1 MNVLDIMIWNHRA
14 ARLAW
19 LVASVVLWTG
29 PGYGAEA
36 LKPRT
41 TFKKPQATAVI
52 PASHELHRISVKF
65 ADDSKVRLRDG
76 SLVDL
81 GTGSLV
87 PADEL
92 LTRLAMAGAVWR
104 REHSIPE
111 ARLDELR
118 ESGQS
123 KSGGVLP
130 DLNTAFVLELTV
142 SLDPAKVIDQLNALE
157 VVELAV
163 PVPRQSPPPVVG
175 DYESEQGYLDAAGT
189 NGVNARHAW
198 TIPGG
203 NGANVQVVDI
213 EYDWNLNHD
222 DLNATLLGGT
232 PMIPASVVPF
242 NPREHGTAVLG
253 VMGGRSDGIGVKGI
267 AWGST
272 FFVAAVATGPNTN
285 VSVADAI
292 TTALA
297 RLSPGDV
304 IVLEQQMDGP
314 AMGTNDFIP
323 VEWFKPI
330 YDAVVM
336 AVKNEVI
343 VVEAAGNGN
352 QNLDDP
358 LFDSGHKPFQEL
370 NDSGAILVGAGA
382 AAGVTN
388 RARLPFSTHGSAV
401 HLQAWGESVVTTGY
415 GDRYGTDGV
424 DAFYTRVFNGTS
436 SASAIIGGVVAAV
449 QGAHRARF
457 GENISIGP
465 AEMRAILQAT
475 GTPQTGVREN
485 IGPLPDLAEAIPL
498 ALARRIWVDFAY
510 TGTPEGGTVRFPA
523 KTLPLAIQAVP
534 TGGAIV
540 IKGGSTPWTG
550 TITKP
555 LTLHGY
561 RGAVT
566 IGQ

>member
-1 MNVLDIMIWNHRA
+1 MKSMELMIWKLRA
-14 ARLAW
+14 VRLAS
-19 LVASVVLWTG
+19 LVASLFLWTG
-29 PGYGAEA
+29 SGFCADA
-36 LKPRT
+36 LKARP
-41 TFKKPQATAVI
+41 TFKKPQTTAVI

-65 ADDSKVRLRDG
+65 TDDSKVRLRDG

-87 PADEL
+87 PADDVL
-92 LTRLAMAGAVWR
+92 SRLAMAGAVWR
-104 REHSIPE
+104 REHSIAE

-123 KSGGVLP
+123 KSGRVLP
-130 DLNTAFVLELTV
+130 DLNTAFILDLPG

-163 PVPRQSPPPVVG
+163 PVPKLSPPPVVG

-222 DLNATLLGGT
+222 DLNATLLGGA
-232 PMIPASVVPF
+232 PMIPASVVMLR
-242 NPREHGTAVLG
+242 PRDHGTAVLG
-253 VMGGRSDGIGVKGI
+253 VLGGRSDGIGVTGI

-285 VSVADAI
+285 VSIANAI

-330 YDAVVM
+330 YDAVVF
-336 AVKNEVI
+336 AVENEVI

-358 LFDSGHKPFQEL
+358 LFDAGHRPFQAA
-370 NDSGAILVGAGA
+370 NDSGAIIVGAGA
-382 AAGVTN
+382 AAGATN
-388 RARLPFSTHGSAV
+388 RSRLPFSSHGSAV
-401 HLQAWGESVVTTGY
+401 DVQAWGESGVTTGY
-415 GDRYGTDGV
+415 GDRHSTDGI
-424 DAFYTRVFNGTS
+424 DALYTRIFNCTS
-436 SASAIIGGVVAAV
+436 SATAIVGGVVAAI

-457 GENISIGP
+457 GGNISIGP
-465 AEMRAILQAT
+465 AEMRGILQAT
-475 GTPQTGVREN
+475 GMPQTGVREH
-485 IGPLPDLAEAIPL
+485 IGPHPNLA
-498 ALARRIWVDFAY
+498 
-510 TGTPEGGTVRFPA
+510 
-523 KTLPLAIQAVP
+523 
-534 TGGAIV
+534 
-540 IKGGSTPWTG
+540 
-550 TITKP
+550 
-555 LTLHGY
+555 
-561 RGAVT
+561 
-566 IGQ
+566 